1 MAKISAALR
10 SPKKRPISTLVSS
23 SQGIEGGNRGHSLLN
38 GKRVGVS
45 GEGEIGRGGSKSM
58 RRGGGM
64 GGIERGGVLGRA
76 AVLRR
81 CRH

>member
-45 GEGEIGRGGSKSM
+45 GEGEIGRGGSGNVCK
-58 RRGGGM
+58 GGDGD
-64 GGIERGGVLGRA
+64 GETDKKQQ
-76 AVLRR
+76 
-81 CRH
+81 

>member
-23 SQGIEGGNRGHSLLN
+23 SRGIEGGNRGHSLLN

-45 GEGEIGRGGSKSM
+45 GEGERT
-58 RRGGGM
+58 RVRD
-64 GGIERGGVLGRA
+64 RA
-76 AVLRR
+76 VYVVSALSAEFAVRTD
-81 CRH
+81 

>member
-23 SQGIEGGNRGHSLLN
+23 SRGIEGGNRGHSLLN

-45 GEGEIGRGGSKSM
+45 GEGEIGRG
-58 RRGGGM
+58 
-64 GGIERGGVLGRA
+64 
-76 AVLRR
+76 VLRA
-81 CRH
+81 

>member
-45 GEGEIGRGGSKSM
+45 GEGEIGRGG
-58 RRGGGM
+58 
-64 GGIERGGVLGRA
+64 LRA
-76 AVLRR
+76 
-81 CRH
+81 